1 MLFQEKMGVRAVRV
15 ALTVLAGT
23 SFFASSVQAQD
34 AQRSDQPQRVVV
46 TGSNIKRINIEG
58 VSPVTTLTK
67 EDILRSGATSVLD
80 VMRNLTSA
88 GGNGGEYAGSNSF
101 RNGATE
107 VKLRGLPTLVLLNG
121 NRLPMSGS
129 DEYSGSTSVDL
140 NSIPLSAIE
149 RVDILK
155 DGASAIYG
163 TDAIGGVVNFILKK
177 DYQGLNLDASYGQT
191 SKGDGETSRV
201 AVSGG
206 FGDRATQDF
215 NVTYSASAEKRTAI
229 RAVDRAWTQN
239 GDFTNR
245 RGGLIQGGVYGA
257 TGTDPGTLSL
267 GGSQRMPDPECAKDH
282 IKPYPDAPEWFAAP
296 NRNACFYAPGEG
308 RNLVAPITRYG
319 AVVNANWDISP
330 TVTLAGNVFYNH
342 FETRQL
348 SSPAWIQDA
357 DRLNV
362 LLVPKDNKFNT
373 YGVPVRI
380 RRNFQA
386 AEGGNGTDVNTL
398 SANLSLIAQ
407 VRDWELTTTI
417 GHGQEKGTTRI
428 YGSFMHDKLQQYL
441 TAGKYNPFGGN
452 NNSAQIINEL
462 SADHYTNTSTATD
475 FAKFNATTEVGKLAG
490 GPIGIAVGAEY
501 KREKLEYDP
510 SQAWR
515 DGAIGIYSVLRG
527 INGSESLSAVY
538 AEANL
543 PFLKTLEA
551 NVAVRHDR
559 YQSAGN
565 TTNPKL
571 GIIYRPLDTLMFRGT
586 YSTAFRAPTLSQQFN
601 DGRGGFGS
609 SRDPKR
615 CLEGNVHFTQSC
627 DGSVLSLLSG
637 SKDLKPE
644 SAKMFNLGLVIEP
657 IKNTSFGLT
666 YWNIK
671 WNDRVESLD
680 NDTVLAGED
689 GPYKNNVTRYAISD
703 DDRTF
708 YAALSAAEKA
718 KLGPLVGKL
727 KEVRAGLINRSKVQ
741 TDGFDVD
748 GSVLLKTDTNGKFKF
763 FSEATFTRHYDSSL
777 LPDDPYINC
786 PDNTACE
793 AGEYG
798 TPRVLAKMGVSWDKA
813 DWSMTTVANYT
824 GAFKVDRSPT
834 LTNNSYYDQYAQG
847 LKISSSTLIDVSGS
861 FSGFKNLT
869 LRAGINNLFNKD
881 PAFDPASAL
890 GYNSSWGN
898 PRGRYLYVSATYRLK

>member
-1 MLFQEKMGVRAVRV
+1 
-15 ALTVLAGT
+15 
-23 SFFASSVQAQD
+23 
-34 AQRSDQPQRVVV
+34 
-46 TGSNIKRINIEG
+46 
-58 VSPVTTLTK
+58 
-67 EDILRSGATSVLD
+67 
-80 VMRNLTSA
+80 
-88 GGNGGEYAGSNSF
+88 
-101 RNGATE
+101 
-107 VKLRGLPTLVLLNG
+107 
-121 NRLPMSGS
+121 
-129 DEYSGSTSVDL
+129 
-140 NSIPLSAIE
+140 
-149 RVDILK
+149 
-155 DGASAIYG
+155 
-163 TDAIGGVVNFILKK
+163 
-177 DYQGLNLDASYGQT
+177 
-191 SKGDGETSRV
+191 
-201 AVSGG
+201 
-206 FGDRATQDF
+206 
-215 NVTYSASAEKRTAI
+215 
-229 RAVDRAWTQN
+229 
-239 GDFTNR
+239 
-245 RGGLIQGGVYGA
+245 
-257 TGTDPGTLSL
+257 
-267 GGSQRMPDPECAKDH
+267 
-282 IKPYPDAPEWFAAP
+282 
-296 NRNACFYAPGEG
+296 
-308 RNLVAPITRYG
+308 
-319 AVVNANWDISP
+319 
-330 TVTLAGNVFYNH
+330 
-342 FETRQL
+342 
-348 SSPAWIQDA
+348 
-357 DRLNV
+357 
-362 LLVPKDNKFNT
+362 
-373 YGVPVRI
+373 
-380 RRNFQA
+380 
-386 AEGGNGTDVNTL
+386 
-398 SANLSLIAQ
+398 
-407 VRDWELTTTI
+407 
-417 GHGQEKGTTRI
+417 
-428 YGSFMHDKLQQYL
+428 
-441 TAGKYNPFGGN
+441 
-452 NNSAQIINEL
+452 
-462 SADHYTNTSTATD
+462 
-475 FAKFNATTEVGKLAG
+475 
-490 GPIGIAVGAEY
+490 
-501 KREKLEYDP
+501 LEYDP

-834 LTNNSYYDQYAQG
+834 LTNNSYYDQYAEG